1 MGRRAGPLFWT
12 KSGEW
17 EPGVGTGSWGQ
28 GEVSRAAPRGR
39 EEEPPSLQENQRAA
53 PVPGGGV
60 GAHGRFPEDLK
71 MHRLALGAGGGC
83 SISSSPF
90 PTHGVHSV
98 SPIRSTHTRSS
109 WPPSVT
115 CGRRGSALEQRRNL
129 VLQFSELTLKLSRF
143 LPSRDVLTDQPKKSP
158 LSPTL
163 LR

>member
-1 MGRRAGPLFWT
+1 MGRAGPLFWT

-28 GEVSRAAPRGR
+28 GEVSRAVQRGR
-39 EEEPPSLQENQRAA
+39 EEEPPSLRESQRAA

-60 GAHGRFPEDLK
+60 GAPGRSPEDLK
-71 MHRLALGAGGGC
+71 MHRLALGVGGG
-83 SISSSPF
+83 SVSSSPF

-115 CGRRGSALEQRRNL
+115 CGRWGPALEQRRNL

-143 LPSRDVLTDQPKKSP
+143 LPSRDVLMDQPKKLP
-158 LSPTL
+158 LSSAL